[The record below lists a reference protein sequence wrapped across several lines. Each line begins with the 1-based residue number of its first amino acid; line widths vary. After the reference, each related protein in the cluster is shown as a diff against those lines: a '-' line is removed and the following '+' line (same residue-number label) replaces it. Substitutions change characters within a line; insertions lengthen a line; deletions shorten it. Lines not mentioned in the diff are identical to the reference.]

1 MSTNLPRMF
10 TSSDTVSNADF
21 VDIDY
26 STLNLLN
33 LPSIN
38 ANASGDV
45 IVHVELK
52 TTKTARLKFSAAF
65 TGTVHYTV
73 LGFN

>member
-1 MSTNLPRMF
+1 MSTSLPRMF
-10 TSSDTVSNADF
+10 TSSDTVTNADF
-21 VDIDY
+21 IDIDY
-26 STLNLLN
+26 SALNLLN

-38 ANASGDV
+38 ANASADV
-45 IVHVELK
+45 NVHIELK
-52 TTKTARLKFSAAF
+52 TKKTARLKFSATF